1 MNRLACR
8 RRAGVRWRGR
18 ACVPR
23 RARTRHVV
31 QIGFALVATPETD
44 KVPNGWGRKYVV
56 TNPTGL
62 KWSVSTITAGN
73 TALELA
79 VAMDVVRRDRSLADI
94 KWGSAVPLRKD
105 RRNWCAPRMRCHT
118 SVTGCFRYV
127 TAVQVRAGT
136 QQRAPLQPVRV

>member
-8 RRAGVRWRGR
+8 RRAGVRWHGR

-31 QIGFALVATPETD
+31 QIGFALAASLQAD
-44 KVPNGWGRKYVV
+44 KAPNGWGKKYVV

-62 KWSVSTITAGN
+62 TLHVSTITAGN

-79 VAMDVVRRDRSLADI
+79 VAMDVVRRDRSLAGLD
-94 KWGSAVPLRKD
+94 WGSVVVLREECKD
-105 RRNWCAPRMRCHT
+105 WCVLHLLCLSH
-118 SVTGCFRYV
+118 CEL
-127 TAVQVRAGT
+127 GT
-136 QQRAPLQPVRV
+136 PGS